1 MNKLSLSLILGFI
14 VSVIGCSSSDFPTAK
29 VQGVVLCDGK
39 PVQGAAVYFEPIQSE
54 GSDSSA
60 IVGKQGFAFT
70 DAEGKFQISTYFPG
84 QNDGAV
90 IGKHRVRVGKG
101 DAKCDCSLN
110 SEKDLMQVEVKKG
123 EANRFELVLEK
134 ASAAQLKKDLE
145 DRIKQGLEE
154 DGK

>member
-1 MNKLSLSLILGFI
+1 MNKVVFGLIVVFF
-14 VSVIGCSSSDFPTAK
+14 VSMNGCSSGDFPTAK
-29 VQGVVLCDGK
+29 VEGVVLCDGK
-39 PVQGAAVYFEPIQSE
+39 PVQGAAVYFEPLQAE
-54 GSDSSA
+54 GTDSSA

-123 EANRFELVLEK
+123 EANRFELFLEK

-145 DRIKQGLEE
+145 DRINQGLEE

>member
-1 MNKLSLSLILGFI
+1 MHKFSLSLVLGFI
-14 VSVIGCSSSDFPTAK
+14 VISIGCSSGDFPTAK
-29 VQGVVLCDGK
+29 VEGVVLCDGK
-39 PVQGAAVYFEPIQSE
+39 PVQGAAVYFEPLQSE

-101 DAKCDCSLN
+101 DAKCDCLLN

-134 ASAAQLKKDLE
+134 ASAAQLKKDQE